1 MARAQTATRRR
12 AAGVDLDD
20 AAFRAALPRA
30 LERITVR
37 SEADLQRLG
46 IRVQNEARRLAAVDT
61 GRLRSSIQHVPGR
74 DARGPYV
81 DVGTNVQ
88 YAPFVEYGTI
98 HSAPQPFMRPAL
110 LLAASWW
117 AELAAAR

>member
-1 MARAQTATRRR
+1 MARAQTAARRS

-30 LERITVR
+30 LKAIELR
-37 SEADLQRLG
+37 SEGDLIRLG

-61 GRLRSSIQHVPGR
+61 GRMRSSVQHVPGR
-74 DARGPYV
+74 DSRGPFV
-81 DVGTNVQ
+81 DVGTNVE
-88 YAPFVEYGTI
+88 YAPYVEYGTV
-98 HSAPQPFMRPAL
+98 HSPAQPFMRPAL

-117 AELAAAR
+117 AEMAGAR